1 MSFIILA
8 SSARTTRFR
17 MSAELSAISALNFCL
32 TLWSSSTCSN
42 HHVVCEHSL
51 VEGDI
56 ITFRMSLQEKTLLS
70 SSAYDK
76 VRENQNDMFVF
87 QTPLRIV
94 CA

>member
-56 ITFRMSLQEKTLLS
+56 ITFCMSGEDFTVIISL
-70 SSAYDK
+70 
-76 VRENQNDMFVF
+76 
-87 QTPLRIV
+87 
-94 CA
+94 